1 MALSEIDATPFL
13 KWAGG
18 KRWLASKVRAL
29 APSSYNRYIE
39 PFLGSGAI
47 YFAIEPRKSILSDI
61 NPALIDCYIAIRD
74 EWPTV
79 QRLLEE
85 HHAYHC
91 PEYYYV
97 MRKTKF
103 RNLAK
108 RAAQFIYL
116 NRTCWNGLYR
126 VNLKGEF
133 NVPIGTKTAVVMG
146 TDDFEWTSDLLNTA
160 DVVCCDFEKTI
171 DRACRDDFIF
181 VDPPYT
187 AHHNMNGFLKYNEK
201 LFSWADQIRLLHA
214 LERAVRRGAKVL
226 VTNANHASVKDL
238 YKNFPKRSPIPRKS
252 VLAGDPAF
260 RSGIDE
266 LLIRSW

>member
-18 KRWLASKVRAL
+18 KRWLTSKVYEL

-39 PFLGSGAI
+39 PFLGSGAV
-47 YFAIEPRKSILSDI
+47 YFALEPKRSILSDI
-61 NPALIDCYIAIRD
+61 NPALINCYTAIRD
-74 EWPTV
+74 QWQTV

-91 PEYYYV
+91 SKYYYLI
-97 MRKTKF
+97 RKTTF
-103 RNLAK
+103 RTPAK

-126 VNLKGEF
+126 VNFNGQF
-133 NVPIGTKTAVVMG
+133 NVPIGTKTAVVMD
-146 TDDFEWTSDLLNTA
+146 TDDFEWTSELLKAA
-160 DVVCCDFEKTI
+160 DVVCCDFETTI
-171 DRACRDDFIF
+171 DRASQNDFIF

-187 AHHNMNGFLKYNEK
+187 ARHNMNGFVKYNEK
-201 LFSWADQIRLLHA
+201 LFSWADQIRLHNA
-214 LERAVRRGAKVL
+214 LMRAVQKGAHVL
-226 VTNANHASVKDL
+226 VTNANHSSVKKL
-238 YKNFPKRSPIPRKS
+238 YKNFPRHTPISRRS

-260 RSGIDE
+260 RSEIDE
-266 LLIRSW
+266 LMIRSW